1 MIPKSKD
8 QCPDQT
14 MPTTD
19 TSCRESP
26 VIAPDPAS
34 SRDLTALL
42 ASASV
47 EVSSRGH
54 QLSELRDN
62 FRPGTDVTITFLP
75 GDNYRHNVDT
85 AAALRRAGFNPVPHM
100 AAREMPSR
108 EALDDFLARA
118 RGEAEVKRIVLIAGD
133 VAAAKG
139 PFKSS
144 LDVCASGLIEAR
156 GITAV
161 SVAGHP
167 EGHPYLETAD
177 ALKVLEAWRDWG
189 RQTKNRVDVLTQF
202 CFESAPILG
211 WIDELD
217 RRGIGLPVIV
227 GLAGPATPATL
238 TKFALRCGIGNS
250 MRSLRSQIGRFGRLL
265 TDTGPD
271 DVVRGLQSAPQ
282 AATAPIA
289 GFHLF
294 PFGGLR
300 KAGGWLRAYR
310 QETLRQI
317 EQAASGSSSQNP

>member
-1 MIPKSKD
+1 V
-8 QCPDQT
+8 T
-14 MPTTD
+14 PTD
-19 TSCRESP
+19 HSP
-26 VIAPDPAS
+26 GDFA
-34 SRDLTALL
+34 ALL
-42 ASASV
+42 SAASV

-54 QLSELRDN
+54 QLAELGDN

-75 GDNYRHNVDT
+75 GDHYRHNVET
-85 AAALRRAGFNPVPHM
+85 AADLRRAGFHPVPHI

-118 RGEAEVKRIVLIAGD
+118 RGEADVTRILVIAGD

-139 PFKSS
+139 PFRSS
-144 LDVCASGLIEAR
+144 LDVCASGLIERHGMAS
-156 GITAV
+156 V

-167 EGHPYLETAD
+167 EGHPFLAPSN
-177 ALKVLEAWRDWG
+177 AFKVIEAWRDWG
-189 RQTKNRVDVLTQF
+189 RQAAIHVDVITQF

-211 WIDELD
+211 WISELD
-217 RRGIGLPVIV
+217 AQRIGLPVVV

-250 MRSLRSQIGRFGRLL
+250 IRSVRNQIGRFGRLL

-271 DVVRGLQSAPQ
+271 DVVRGLQSAPKS
-282 AATAPIA
+282 ATASIA

-300 KAGGWLRAYR
+300 KTANWLRAYP
-310 QETLRQI
+310 QETLKQM
-317 EQAASGSSSQNP
+317 EQSASRADSQNP

>member
-1 MIPKSKD
+1 VTATD
-8 QCPDQT
+8 Q
-14 MPTTD
+14 
-19 TSCRESP
+19 
-26 VIAPDPAS
+26 AS
-34 SRDLTALL
+34 SGKLAGLL
-42 ASASV
+42 SSASV

-54 QLSELRDN
+54 QLQELRDH
-62 FRPGTDVTITFLP
+62 FARGTDVTITFLP
-75 GDNYRHNVDT
+75 GDNYRHNIET
-85 AAALRRAGFNPVPHM
+85 ASALRRAGYNPVPHI

-118 RGEAEVKRIVLIAGD
+118 RGEADVTRVVLIAGD
-133 VAAAKG
+133 LALAKG
-139 PFKSS
+139 PFRSS

-156 GITAV
+156 GILSV

-167 EGHPYLETAD
+167 EGHPYLSA
-177 ALKVLEAWRDWG
+177 ANAFKVLEAWRDWG
-189 RQTKNRVDVLTQF
+189 QLTKIRVDVVTQF

-211 WIDELD
+211 WIGELD
-217 RRGIGLPVIV
+217 ARGIGLPVIV

-271 DVVRGLQSAPQ
+271 DVMRGLQSAPK

-300 KAGGWLRAYR
+300 KAGEWLRSYR
-310 QETLRQI
+310 QETLRQM
-317 EQAASGSSSQNP
+317 EQAISGSGSQNP

>member
-1 MIPKSKD
+1 MIPKSRNRFSEKD
-8 QCPDQT
+8 HVNHPRSENVTATDQ
-14 MPTTD
+14 
-19 TSCRESP
+19 
-26 VIAPDPAS
+26 AS
-34 SRDLTALL
+34 SGKLAGLL
-42 ASASV
+42 SSASV

-54 QLSELRDN
+54 QLQELRDH
-62 FRPGTDVTITFLP
+62 FARGTDVTITFLP
-75 GDNYRHNVDT
+75 GDNYRHNVET
-85 AAALRRAGFNPVPHM
+85 ASALRRAGYNPVPHI

-118 RGEAEVKRIVLIAGD
+118 RGEADVTRVLLIAGD
-133 VAAAKG
+133 LALAKG
-139 PFKSS
+139 PFRSS

-156 GITAV
+156 GILSV

-167 EGHPYLETAD
+167 EGHPYLSA
-177 ALKVLEAWRDWG
+177 ANAFKVLEAWRDWG
-189 RQTKNRVDVLTQF
+189 QLTKIRVDVVTQF

-211 WIDELD
+211 WIGELD
-217 RRGIGLPVIV
+217 ARGIGLPVIV

-271 DVVRGLQSAPQ
+271 DVMRGLQSAPKS
-282 AATAPIA
+282 ATAPIA

-300 KAGGWLRAYR
+300 KAGEWLRSYR
-310 QETLRQI
+310 QQTLLQM
-317 EQAASGSSSQNP
+317 EQAISETGSQNP

>member
-1 MIPKSKD
+1 V
-8 QCPDQT
+8 T
-14 MPTTD
+14 
-19 TSCRESP
+19 
-26 VIAPDPAS
+26 APDPAS
-34 SRDLTALL
+34 SRDLIALL
-42 ASASV
+42 SSASV
-47 EVSSRGH
+47 EVSPRGH
-54 QLSELRDN
+54 QLQDLRDN
-62 FRPGTDVTITFLP
+62 FRPGTDVTVTFLP

-85 AAALRRAGFNPVPHM
+85 ASALRRAGFNPVPHI

-118 RGEAEVKRIVLIAGD
+118 RGEADVTRILLIAGD

-156 GITAV
+156 GIARL

-167 EGHPYLETAD
+167 EGHPYLEAAGTF
-177 ALKVLEAWRDWG
+177 KVLERWRDWG
-189 RQTKNRVDVLTQF
+189 RQTNVHVDVVTQF
-202 CFESAPILG
+202 CFESAPILE
-211 WIDELD
+211 WIGELNA
-217 RRGIGLPVIV
+217 RGVGLPVIV

-271 DVVRGLQSAPQ
+271 DVMRGLRSAPE
-282 AATAPIA
+282 AATASIA

-300 KAGGWLRAYR
+300 KAGVWLRNYR
-310 QETLRQI
+310 QETLRQM
-317 EQAASGSSSQNP
+317 ERAVSSTGDPQNP